1 METWSTN
8 PANPIEKYGSP
19 LKRASRRIN
28 NPYANSLTTA
38 LGWISI
44 GLGLTEIL
52 APRQLSRTIGV
63 RHHPVLLSSLG
74 MREIAAG
81 VAILT
86 SRAPSRWLWGRA
98 AGDAMDLALL
108 LTAFE
113 TDKRDGTRLS
123 SATAMIAGIAAL
135 DVFAALRQG
144 KEETR

>member
-1 METWSTN
+1 METWTTN
-8 PANPIEKYGSP
+8 PASQMEKYGST

-28 NPYANSLTTA
+28 NPYASSLTTA

-52 APRQLSRTIGV
+52 APRQLSSAIGI
-63 RHHPVLLSSLG
+63 RNHPTLLRSLG

-86 SRAPSRWLWGRA
+86 SREPSRWLWGRA

-108 LTAFE
+108 VTAFD

-135 DVFAALRQG
+135 DVFAALQQG
-144 KEETR
+144 KEERH

>member
-1 METWSTN
+1 MEIWTTN
-8 PANPIEKYGSP
+8 PANQMEKYGSA
-19 LKRASRRIN
+19 LKRTSRRIN
-28 NPYANSLTTA
+28 NPYASSLTTA
-38 LGWISI
+38 LGWVSI
-44 GLGLTEIL
+44 ALGLTEIL
-52 APRQLSRTIGV
+52 APRQLSSAIGV
-63 RHHPVLLSSLG
+63 RNHPALLRSLG

-86 SRAPSRWLWGRA
+86 SREPSRWLWGRA

-123 SATAMIAGIAAL
+123 IATAMIAGIAAI

-144 KEETR
+144 NEETR